1 MKCFICLLV
10 TLNGE
15 TIKIMKR
22 FFAFVKKEFFHI
34 FRDVRTV
41 MILLLMPMAQILLFG
56 FALSSEVTNI
66 NVAILDN
73 SKDTVTRKIIN
84 RIDGNKYFNIVKNID
99 SVSDLNGAFDEGKVD
114 LVLVFQD
121 KFASRLSS
129 SGSADIAALI
139 DASDPNKAYTI
150 SIYVTNLAALATKDA
165 APLIN
170 LNNTG
175 NTATIIPN
183 IRMLYNPQGESTYS
197 FVPGLMGLVIIL
209 ICSMMTSISIVRE
222 KESGSMEV
230 LLISPMKPI
239 AIIAAKLT
247 PYFAISC
254 VNLVSIMLIAV
265 YALGMKIVGNVGIV
279 MCFCLLYVIL
289 SLSIGLFVS
298 TVSKTQVTAMLISG
312 MVFLMPIMMLSG
324 MMFPIESM
332 PKILQ
337 WMANIIP
344 AKWFVIGIKKVM
356 IEGLGFASVI
366 QEIGILALMTAIIVF
381 ASLKKFK
388 NRLDY

>member
-1 MKCFICLLV
+1 
-10 TLNGE
+10 
-15 TIKIMKR
+15 MKR

-34 FRDVRTV
+34 FRDIRTV

-56 FALSSEVTNI
+56 FALSSEVKNV

-73 SKDTVTRKIIN
+73 SKDTVTQKIIA
-84 RIDGNKYFNIVKNID
+84 RIEGNSYFKIVKNID
-99 SVSDLNGAFDEGKVD
+99 SIHALNGAFDDGKVD
-114 LVLVFQD
+114 LVLIFQD
-121 KFASRLSS
+121 KFAERLTRT
-129 SGSADIAALI
+129 GSADLATLI
-139 DASDPNKAYTI
+139 DASDPNKAYTVG
-150 SIYVTNLAALATKDA
+150 IYVTNLAALATKDV

-170 LNNTG
+170 LSEAG
-175 NTATIIPN
+175 NKATIVPN
-183 IRMLYNPQGESTYS
+183 IKMLYNPQGESTYS
-197 FVPGLMGLVIIL
+197 FVPGLMGLVMIL

-247 PYFAISC
+247 PYFVISC
-254 VNLVSIMLIAV
+254 VNLLSIMLIAV
-265 YALGMKIVGNVGIV
+265 YALSMEIVGNVGIV
-279 MCFCLLYVIL
+279 ICFCILYIIL

-298 TVSKTQVTAMLISG
+298 TVSNTQVTAMLISG
-312 MVFLMPIMMLSG
+312 MVFMMPIMMLSG
-324 MMFPIESM
+324 MMFPIEGM
-332 PKILQ
+332 PRILQ

-366 QEIGILALMTAIIVF
+366 NEIGILSLMTAVIVF